1 MTHAEGDGESLL
13 EELWTT
19 PVGRRWVLEAGLA
32 SAVALGA
39 AGHGA
44 RRAEPARAARQR
56 RRRRRETR
64 HLHFALGHLRGVT
77 ELTLAAGATRLPLR
91 RHTKASRAALERE
104 GGIWQAADL
113 ARLSHHVT
121 GVDLSAER
129 AMVLT
134 VYGKR
139 GRRDVVVGHLMH
151 VPQATTRALAR
162 AAGRGN
168 RSFRAVAGPARRLAA
183 LGLERSDIRS
193 ARHVVQL
200 DSVGDGYTTATTI
213 AMMHPNV
220 ATIDKTAAGAT
231 KTLLAQTPAVGAL
244 GRTITGMQDR
254 GRNFGSLVQATD
266 ADGNPAQ
273 ITVGDTTT
281 TFKTFQ
287 FSSDPDF
294 RQGLKSA
301 VSAAVTGVRD
311 TGSLGAVIDQPL
323 ELQPAAATKTWVQSQ
338 GVAPQPRPYADAA
351 LLGSGLSIQVKNT
364 GDVFGTKTVVSGG
377 YSNGQVPLTLYNN
390 WVRWIWV
397 YVQYL
402 GPGDAN
408 LSANPNASFPDTKY
422 SQSVGLLSQVNTI
435 LGVPLWGTNSINVT
449 LDYPEGAHTA
459 RLLFCGLGSDLSG
472 GGWRQYFPADAYPGK
487 IAPQDEVLVPALLT
501 GILTIGLTVFS
512 LVTDLNAA
520 TAFIAIKEPT
530 SELAKAGV
538 AIFDAIL
545 ALGLPVGEAVAVD
558 VAAGNASAAVNGPN
572 IFNLLLPLAAG
583 IPKVLFTPEKAPAWG
598 RIGAA
603 VAGVEGE
610 SAVLAAIPVIGE
622 VLEVIDVLGDV
633 ATLAEECAET
643 IVAPW
648 VIENEVNLTYPAT
661 VTVSIDRS
669 QASTFPVTAVSW
681 SLEAKVDGAVTLDPI
696 TGSINDGGR
705 IRSDPLVLSV
715 TAPFGGQQIQWS
727 IVFLDS
733 AGRQVGTG
741 VSAGAANDDPSN
753 PPSSVSITIQ
763 QIPATI
769 TSATRFKRSDT
780 TGYSTAA
787 GGYTWSNQI
796 TDSGTL
802 ADKGIQEVAGTA
814 ISTLAGVAGV
824 VWEQDDRF
832 YLRGVPVA
840 ENGDD
845 DRARP
850 GDRPGLRAAPVPP
863 ARPVRR
869 ARRPGQPRA
878 ARARP
883 RDPGVPRPPG
893 RAGRHHR
900 RADLG
905 LLGVVGDVPA
915 ADLGRRAA
923 LVGAR
928 GGGEHRQRPR
938 RHAAAGRR
946 GAAPAG
952 GLHRR
957 ARHPGRVAELPGR
970 RCGHEPRH
978 RAGARSRR
986 APDRRLRPQRRP
998 GPLLHRRHRLADP
1011 ARAGDTRARR
1021 PGHRAVHAAAG
1032 DRGQLP
1038 GPGRRRRRPD
1048 LRPLL
1053 HRRRQ
1058 RAVGVPDRR
1067 VRARPAPSWT
1077 TPAPASTSRTSR
1089 STTGAAS
1096 TPPTTTRSPTR
1107 SPASRASTPR
1117 SASRSRRSAASIQP
1131 SARRSRGCGAASGR
1145 GRADDAPRARRRAT
1159 RPRVAACG
1167 GRRPVRTRL
1176 RVLEQPAVRHDRP
1189 RDRRRRGRQPELHHR
1204 AQLGSA
1210 TAGRRGRPHAHLLGR
1225 RPERGPRGARRHR
1238 REPAVH
1244 RDGAG
1249 AESWRSTPIT
1259 SSGRCRT

>member
-1 MTHAEGDGESLL
+1 
-13 EELWTT
+13 
-19 PVGRRWVLEAGLA
+19 
-32 SAVALGA
+32 
-39 AGHGA
+39 
-44 RRAEPARAARQR
+44 
-56 RRRRRETR
+56 
-64 HLHFALGHLRGVT
+64 
-77 ELTLAAGATRLPLR
+77 
-91 RHTKASRAALERE
+91 
-104 GGIWQAADL
+104 
-113 ARLSHHVT
+113 
-121 GVDLSAER
+121 
-129 AMVLT
+129 
-134 VYGKR
+134 
-139 GRRDVVVGHLMH
+139 
-151 VPQATTRALAR
+151 
-162 AAGRGN
+162 
-168 RSFRAVAGPARRLAA
+168 
-183 LGLERSDIRS
+183 
-193 ARHVVQL
+193 
-200 DSVGDGYTTATTI
+200 
-213 AMMHPNV
+213 MMHPNV

-364 GDVFGTKTVVSGG
+364 GDVFGTKTVVNGG

-741 VSAGAANDDPSN
+741 VSAGAANDDPSE
-753 PPSSVSITIQ
+753 SAVVRLDHD
-763 QIPATI
+763 PADPGHDHLRDAVQARRTPR
-769 TSATRFKRSDT
+769 ATAPRRAATPGRTRSR
-780 TGYSTAA
+780 TAA
-787 GGYTWSNQI
+787 RSPTRGSRRWPAPS
-796 TDSGTL
+796 
-802 ADKGIQEVAGTA
+802 

-840 ENGDD
+840 ENGDTIALGPATAQGYARRPFLLLD
-845 DRARP
+845 PFVERGAQGNHVLLEPDPETPEYHVRQVALDATTGAPTWDSSVSWGTFPLPISAAALHSSGRVVAVNTDNGRVGTLQPAGAAPPPQAAYTAGPGTQVGLLSSPVAVAVTNPGIVLVLEAAALQIAAFDLNGDPVPYFTGATASLTRRALATRARGAQATAQYTLPLATAGSYLDLAVDGAGQIYVLYYTGDGSAPSDYRIDVYAQTGALLDNASP
-850 GDRPGLRAAPVPP
+850 GVNVPHFAVDYWRSIYAANYDPLADTVSGQPRIDPALGVAEPSLSRFDPTVGASLTRLRRRKRA
-863 ARPVRR
+863 R
-869 ARRPGQPRA
+869 ARR
-878 ARARP
+878 
-883 RDPGVPRPPG
+883 
-893 RAGRHHR
+893 
-900 RADLG
+900 
-905 LLGVVGDVPA
+905 
-915 ADLGRRAA
+915 
-923 LVGAR
+923 
-928 GGGEHRQRPR
+928 
-938 RHAAAGRR
+938 
-946 GAAPAG
+946 
-952 GLHRR
+952 
-957 ARHPGRVAELPGR
+957 
-970 RCGHEPRH
+970 
-978 RAGARSRR
+978 
-986 APDRRLRPQRRP
+986 
-998 GPLLHRRHRLADP
+998 
-1011 ARAGDTRARR
+1011 
-1021 PGHRAVHAAAG
+1021 
-1032 DRGQLP
+1032 
-1038 GPGRRRRRPD
+1038 
-1048 LRPLL
+1048 
-1053 HRRRQ
+1053 
-1058 RAVGVPDRR
+1058 
-1067 VRARPAPSWT
+1067 
-1077 TPAPASTSRTSR
+1077 
-1089 STTGAAS
+1089 
-1096 TPPTTTRSPTR
+1096 
-1107 SPASRASTPR
+1107 
-1117 SASRSRRSAASIQP
+1117 
-1131 SARRSRGCGAASGR
+1131 
-1145 GRADDAPRARRRAT
+1145 
-1159 RPRVAACG
+1159 
-1167 GRRPVRTRL
+1167 
-1176 RVLEQPAVRHDRP
+1176 
-1189 RDRRRRGRQPELHHR
+1189 
-1204 AQLGSA
+1204 
-1210 TAGRRGRPHAHLLGR
+1210 
-1225 RPERGPRGARRHR
+1225 
-1238 REPAVH
+1238 
-1244 RDGAG
+1244 
-1249 AESWRSTPIT
+1249 
-1259 SSGRCRT
+1259 